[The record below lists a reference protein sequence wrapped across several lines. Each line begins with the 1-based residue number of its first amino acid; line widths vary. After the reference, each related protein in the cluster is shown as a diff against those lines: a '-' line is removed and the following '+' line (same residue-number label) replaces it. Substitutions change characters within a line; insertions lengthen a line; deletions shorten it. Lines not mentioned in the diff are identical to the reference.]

1 MFINENSKDHTIGVR
16 LRIFQIEIESKGNM
30 INKKYSTPSDLKNI
44 DPLINFDPVN
54 IVEVLGI
61 AEEGISFNG
70 TVSIDWLHTTNMGL
84 EGHLGA
90 GDTAIPALLD
100 TQNRAYQ
107 REKVAT
113 DEWKSKI
120 IRTVLE
126 NNFKKIPEIHLRLVK
141 KGKSYLIELVDGQQR
156 VTSILDFLSG
166 EFSLPSHFII
176 KDGDMT
182 VDLSGKNAV
191 VELPD
196 KEFRDR
202 VVSKILR
209 HHVKCTWY
217 ENITDE
223 ETSDLFIDILNNT
236 NPMKPQVFRNA
247 VLGKLSDYVRDT
259 ARPVEGVMPHNL
271 FERQIKH
278 PNTAKEK
285 EVMKLFNI
293 NLSGHMEMDEWLT
306 ELIYLKK
313 NGLRNGIKGQTQLT
327 NWWKDIQRNG
337 EYKNEFINKNMI
349 DKLLDFSYNI
359 VKAGNDIRPKKMNS
373 MHTLVLILYAD
384 ELKNKYGE
392 VQYKKYVSK
401 FFEVYDKW
409 NAAAYVQR
417 QQQKVK
423 QKNGTLIP
431 EFSKLFNGKNQNAM
445 YTICYILDIEFK
457 QDPDSWGIIEK
468 DPRETFDPRD
478 VERKWAEQGK
488 ICFYDK
494 LPLSWEDAVGDHYVP
509 RSWGIKLGGITE
521 YSNLVVTSHIH
532 NKMKGNTH
540 GDDYLKKCQKKV
552 A

>member
-1 MFINENSKDHTIGVR
+1 
-16 LRIFQIEIESKGNM
+16 
-30 INKKYSTPSDLKNI
+30 
-44 DPLINFDPVN
+44 
-54 IVEVLGI
+54 
-61 AEEGISFNG
+61 
-70 TVSIDWLHTTNMGL
+70 
-84 EGHLGA
+84 
-90 GDTAIPALLD
+90 
-100 TQNRAYQ
+100 
-107 REKVAT
+107 
-113 DEWKSKI
+113 
-120 IRTVLE
+120 
-126 NNFKKIPEIHLRLVK
+126 
-141 KGKSYLIELVDGQQR
+141 
-156 VTSILDFLSG
+156 
-166 EFSLPSHFII
+166 
-176 KDGDMT
+176 
-182 VDLSGKNAV
+182 
-191 VELPD
+191 
-196 KEFRDR
+196 
-202 VVSKILR
+202 
-209 HHVKCTWY
+209 
-217 ENITDE
+217 
-223 ETSDLFIDILNNT
+223 
-236 NPMKPQVFRNA
+236 
-247 VLGKLSDYVRDT
+247 
-259 ARPVEGVMPHNL
+259 
-271 FERQIKH
+271 
-278 PNTAKEK
+278 
-285 EVMKLFNI
+285 MKLFNI